1 MTLQPKGCRLEYYF
15 GAGSRDPL
23 QSAAA
28 APIGKPQGCGRANQ
42 RRRQARPHPRILE
55 SPGTQANGRVAAP
68 CLGIL
73 PGFAADARF
82 GTKAN
87 ALTCRRMP
95 QRAMRPAPVGRN
107 GVGRIFGG
115 TAPAAETLV

>member
-1 MTLQPKGCRLEYYF
+1 MLAVAIRCKAPPQRLSVSLKD
-15 GAGSRDPL
+15 AAWRT
-23 QSAAA
+23 SAAV
-28 APIGKPQGCGRANQ
+28 
-42 RRRQARPHPRILE
+42 RRARPHPRILE